1 MLETLGVENL
11 DSLADQTIPPG
22 IRAKEALTIGDE
34 RSESELLAELKETA
48 SKNEVYR
55 SYIGMGYHGCHTPA
69 VILRNILENPGWYTQ
84 YTPYQAE
91 IAQGRLEALINF
103 QTTVAELTGLPLANS
118 SLLDEATAA
127 AEAMMVCFAA
137 GRRKRSKFYAASDC
151 HPQTLAL
158 LETRSVPMGIE
169 LVVCPPNEMQLEA
182 DDVIGVLLQ
191 YPSTDGHIVD
201 YSDLCKQA
209 HAGGAMVVMAC
220 DLLALTLLTPPGELG
235 ADVAIGTT
243 QRFGVPM
250 GYGGPHAAYLSTTE
264 KYKRQIP
271 GRIIGVS
278 KDARGRVAYRL
289 ALQTRE
295 QHIRRDKALSNIC
308 TAQVLLAIMAGMY
321 AVYHGPDGLKEI
333 ATRVRGMTLALRA
346 GLRKLGLA
354 VDEGPVFD
362 TLRIRVDGARRD
374 SIVAAGLAKQ
384 INLRHYDDGL
394 GISLDETCSDRDLED
409 LLSVFAG
416 DAAVPTLDSLV
427 SAAGEALPVGLAR
440 TSSCLAQPVFSSYH
454 AEHEMLRYLH
464 RLQAKDL
471 SLTTSMIALGSCTM
485 KLNATSEMLPVS
497 WPEFANLHPAAP
509 LVQTKGYGEMTKQ
522 LEGWLA
528 NITGLHAVS
537 LQPNSGAQGEYAGL
551 LVIRAYQ
558 QERGEGHRNV
568 CLIPV
573 SAHGTNPAS
582 AVMAGFKVVAVKC
595 DELGNIDIEDLR
607 KRAEENKDVLAATM
621 ITYPSTHG
629 VFEDGIVEICEIVHS
644 FGGQVYLDGANMN
657 AQVGLCRPGDYGAD
671 VIHLNLHKTFCIPH
685 GGGGPGMGPIAVAKQ
700 LAPFLPGHPMN
711 EHNEPKAIGPVSAAP
726 MGSPSILP
734 IPWMYI
740 GMMGSAG
747 LRKATQ
753 VAILNANYMA
763 RRLGSHYELLY
774 TGRNGFVAHEFILDV
789 RPFKKSAGI
798 EVDDIAK
805 RLMDYGYHAPT
816 MSFPVPGTLMIEP
829 TESESKVELDRF
841 CDAMIS
847 IREEI
852 RAIEEER
859 MDRVKN
865 PLKLAPHSAL
875 DITDA
880 EWDRPY
886 DRNVAAFPAS
896 YLRDSKYWPPV
907 SRIDNAFGDRNL
919 VCTCPSVE
927 EMAE

>member
-1 MLETLGVENL
+1 MLGTLGVESL

-22 IRAKEALTIGDE
+22 IRSKEALRIGDE
-34 RSESELLAELKETA
+34 RSESELLAELKDIA
-48 SKNEVYR
+48 SKNDVFR
-55 SYIGMGYHGCHTPA
+55 SYIGMGYNGCTTPP

-103 QTTVAELTGLPLANS
+103 QTAVAELTGLPLANS

-127 AEAMMVCFAA
+127 AEAMMLCFAA

-158 LETRSVPMGIE
+158 LETRAAPIGVE
-169 LVVCPPNEMQLEA
+169 LLVCPPSEMQLEA

-191 YPSTDGHIVD
+191 YPATDGRIVD
-201 YSDLCKQA
+201 YSELCTQA

-250 GYGGPHAAYLSTTE
+250 GYGGPHAAYLSTLE

-278 KDARGRVAYRL
+278 KDTRGRVAYRL

-321 AVYHGPDGLKEI
+321 AVYHGPEGLTAI
-333 ATRVRGMTLALRA
+333 ATRVRSMTLALRA
-346 GLRKLGLA
+346 GLLHMGLS
-354 VDEGPVFD
+354 VDSGPVFD
-362 TLRIRVDGARRD
+362 TLRIRVDGARREE
-374 SIVAAGLAKQ
+374 IIAAGLAKC
-384 INLRHYDDGL
+384 INLRHYEDGL
-394 GISLDETCSDRDLED
+394 GISLDETCSDLDLDD
-409 LLSVFAG
+409 LLSIFAG
-416 DAAVPTLDSLV
+416 GAAVPSLASLMPSSV
-427 SAAGEALPVGLAR
+427 EGLPQGLAR
-440 TSSCLAQPVFSSYH
+440 TSPCLVQPVFSRYH

-485 KLNATSEMLPVS
+485 KLNATSEMLPIS

-509 LVQTKGYGEMTKQ
+509 LSQARGYSEMTKQ
-522 LEGWLA
+522 LEDWLA
-528 NITGLHAVS
+528 DITGLHAVS
-537 LQPNSGAQGEYAGL
+537 LQPNSGAQGEYTGL

-558 QERGEGHRNV
+558 QERGEGHRDV

-582 AVMAGFKVVAVKC
+582 AVMAGYKVVAVKC

-607 KRAEENKDVLAATM
+607 KRAEEHKDALAATM

-629 VFEDGIVEICEIVHS
+629 VFEDGIAEICEIVHS
-644 FGGQVYLDGANMN
+644 YGGQVYLDGANMN

-711 EHNEPKAIGPVSAAP
+711 EHNEAKAIGPVSAAP

-734 IPWMYI
+734 ISWMYI

-763 RRLGSHYELLY
+763 RRLGAHYELLY
-774 TGRNGFVAHEFILDV
+774 SGRNGFVAHEFILDM

-847 IREEI
+847 IRDEI
-852 RAIEEER
+852 RAVEEER
-859 MDRVKN
+859 MDRDRN

-875 DITDA
+875 DITDT
-880 EWDRPY
+880 EWNRPY
-886 DRNVAAFPAS
+886 DRNVAAFPS
-896 YLRDSKYWPPV
+896 SHLRDSKYWPPV